1 MTASKHGSKKR
12 SPSADDDPRIR
23 VRRIYDDPE
32 PSDGARV
39 LVDRVW
45 PRGVSKDHAHLDEWL
60 KNVAP
65 SNELR
70 QWYGHD
76 PDKYAEFAR
85 RYREELR
92 DDTRAEAFDQLKE
105 LAEKGTL
112 TLLTASKR
120 DDISQAAVLKKS
132 LDSGRH
138 G

>member
-1 MTASKHGSKKR
+1 MTTS
-12 SPSADDDPRIR
+12 DDPRIR

-32 PSDGARV
+32 PSDGTRV

-45 PRGVSKDHAHLDEWL
+45 PRGVSKDHANLGEWL
-60 KNVAP
+60 KDVAP
-65 SNELR
+65 STELR

-76 PDKYAEFAR
+76 PDKYDEFAR
-85 RYREELR
+85 RYREELK
-92 DDTRAEAFDQLKE
+92 DDTRAEALDRLKDI
-105 LAEKGTL
+105 AEKGTL

-120 DDISQAAVLKKS
+120 DDISQAAVLKKT

>member
-1 MTASKHGSKKR
+1 MTTS
-12 SPSADDDPRIR
+12 DDPRIR

-32 PSDGARV
+32 PSDGTRV

-45 PRGVSKDHAHLDEWL
+45 PRGVSKDHANLGEWL
-60 KNVAP
+60 KDVAP
-65 SNELR
+65 STDLR

-76 PDKYAEFAR
+76 PDKYDEFAR
-85 RYREELR
+85 RYREELK
-92 DDTRAEAFDQLKE
+92 DDTRAEALDRLKHI
-105 LAEKGTL
+105 AEKGTL

-120 DDISQAAVLKKS
+120 DDISQAAVLKKT